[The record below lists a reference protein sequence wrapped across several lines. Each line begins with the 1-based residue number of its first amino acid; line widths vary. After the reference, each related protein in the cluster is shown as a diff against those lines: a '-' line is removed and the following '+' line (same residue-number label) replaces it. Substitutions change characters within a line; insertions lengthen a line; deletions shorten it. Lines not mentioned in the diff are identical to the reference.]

1 MKAVDLLAKI
11 GDGNYRLA
19 VESTERKIEIQNASL
34 ARLDSQSLQQNA
46 SITQARAQIA
56 AAEADSQRAQGD
68 FDHAQTLAAADFNSR
83 AKLDQ
88 ARADR
93 DRTQTA
99 LQSARSGLAA
109 AEARLDVLKAQK
121 SELESRKIELE
132 TALVRAK
139 RDLSFREIRA
149 PFNGVIGNK
158 AVQLGQFI
166 QPGMRLLVLVQ
177 LESVYVDANLKETQ
191 ITSLKIGMRAEIRAD
206 AFPNRVFEGRIESLS
221 PATGAQFSLLPP
233 ENATGNFTKV
243 VQRVPVRIALP
254 DELKR
259 EKFLRPGLSVTV
271 EIDPTKP

>member
-1 MKAVDLLAKI
+1 MVAVSVVNNQIMKAGDLLAKI
-11 GDGNYRLA
+11 DDGNYRLA
-19 VESTERKIEIQNASL
+19 VESAERKIEIQNASL
-34 ARLDSQSLQQNA
+34 ARLNSQSLQQNA

-68 FDHAQTLAAADFNSR
+68 FDRAQTLAATDFNSR

-121 SELESRKIELE
+121 SELASNKIELE
-132 TALVRAK
+132 TVLARAK

-149 PFNGVIGNK
+149 PFDGVIGNK

-166 QPGMRLLVLVQ
+166 QPGMRLLALVQ
-177 LESVYVDANLKETQ
+177 LESVYVDANLKEH
-191 ITSLKIGMRAEIRAD
+191 K
-206 AFPNRVFEGRIESLS
+206 
-221 PATGAQFSLLPP
+221 SLL
-233 ENATGNFTKV
+233 
-243 VQRVPVRIALP
+243 
-254 DELKR
+254 
-259 EKFLRPGLSVTV
+259 
-271 EIDPTKP
+271 

>member
-1 MKAVDLLAKI
+1 MAFLLLDLWSLCHFNGRRLCRRVYFYDFINVSGHVVAVSVVNNQIMKAGDLLAKI
-11 GDGNYRLA
+11 DDGNYRLA
-19 VESTERKIEIQNASL
+19 VESAERKIEIQNASL
-34 ARLDSQSLQQNA
+34 ARLNSQSLQQNA

-68 FDHAQTLAAADFNSR
+68 FDRAQTLAATDFNSR

-121 SELESRKIELE
+121 SELASNKIELE
-132 TALVRAK
+132 TVLARAK

-149 PFNGVIGNK
+149 PFDGVIGNK

-166 QPGMRLLVLVQ
+166 QPGMRLLVLVK
-177 LESVYVDANLKETQ
+177 LESVYVDANLKEH
-191 ITSLKIGMRAEIRAD
+191 K
-206 AFPNRVFEGRIESLS
+206 
-221 PATGAQFSLLPP
+221 SLL
-233 ENATGNFTKV
+233 
-243 VQRVPVRIALP
+243 
-254 DELKR
+254 
-259 EKFLRPGLSVTV
+259 
-271 EIDPTKP
+271 